1 MLSVKFQTS
10 LHKLVGYK
18 EVLGW
23 ENQIQNSLAIQTH
36 VLYSKS
42 CLQVV
47 LINRSSLAI

>member
-1 MLSVKFQTS
+1 VGYVGPNAFGRSSK

-47 LINRSSLAI
+47 LANQ